1 MAFRPMLV
9 VAQTETETAFF
20 RLFFN
25 ICAGIC
31 FFYFCITCQLAQTE
45 IKICFCLCQIT
56 SLVVQKHKHKLYAEI
71 EKHTAPTITPSLKPL
86 ITTTSIAIS
95 ITTSITTSNTFITDT
110 NHKKYTI
117 DVINQVT
124 YKRK

>member
-1 MAFRPMLV
+1 MLV

-20 RLFFN
+20 CLFFN

-56 SLVVQKHKHKLYAEI
+56 SLVVQKHKHKLYAEV
-71 EKHTAPTITPSLKPL
+71 EKHTAPTITPSIKPL
-86 ITTTSIAIS
+86 ITTTSI
-95 ITTSITTSNTFITDT
+95 TTSIATPITISNTFITDINHTQYT
-110 NHKKYTI
+110 N
-117 DVINQVT
+117 DVNNQVT
-124 YKRK
+124 YKRQ